1 MIPHSFKVTLLELSH
16 QIWHLCNILVLSL
29 IYTYYFVASSIEQ
42 ANKTH
47 DQHVNNSNLPIK
59 DLRTPKHIALS
70 FTNEQDYLDL
80 EAIARLLC
88 WCKQLGIRHITL
100 YDDLGRLKDQ
110 EKELFKHIEHIMKSL
125 GCEKPVNRIDGLN
138 IISQSDGRE
147 KFLSEVKDIV
157 LLKPSTID
165 LDRVNQRVGWPSDP
179 DLLISFGSP
188 LCLYGFPPWQL
199 RLTEILSLPT
209 HRKLP
214 RKVFT
219 DCLIRYSTISQREGA

>member
-1 MIPHSFKVTLLELSH
+1 MIPHPIKVTILELSH
-16 QIWHLCNILVLSL
+16 QIWNLCNIFLLGL
-29 IYTYYFVASSIEQ
+29 IYAYYYVSSSIEQ
-42 ANKTH
+42 ANKNCDT
-47 DQHVNNSNLPIK
+47 VNNPNLPIK

-70 FTNEQDYLDL
+70 FTNEQDCLDL
-80 EAIARLLC
+80 DAIARLLC
-88 WCKQLGIRHITL
+88 WCRQLSIRHITL

-110 EKELFKHIEHIMKSL
+110 QKELFKHIEFIMKSF
-125 GCEKPVNRIDGLN
+125 GCEKPVNRLDGLN
-138 IISQSDGRE
+138 IISKTDGRE
-147 KFLSEVKDIV
+147 KFLSEVKEIV
-157 LLKPSTID
+157 MLKPDSID
-165 LDRVNQRVGWPSDP
+165 LETVNSRAGWPSDP

-219 DCLIRYSTISQREGA
+219 DCLIRYSRISQREGA